1 MRYMDKQI
9 QSVYAKQNDVKIFLS
24 FHPVISS
31 IAKPSLPKILHVNF
45 CQTSSHSVKCFL
57 HIRKMRC
64 QDRNL
69 KVH

>member
-31 IAKPSLPKILHVNF
+31 IAKPSLPILV
-45 CQTSSHSVKCFL
+45 
-57 HIRKMRC
+57 
-64 QDRNL
+64 
-69 KVH
+69 